1 MFKIVLVNMPFA
13 SASRPSLGLTQ
24 LQSVLRRTFPEQVWV
39 EIAYLNLDFA
49 HHFGPEYYDSL
60 ASSMEHHASGLGDWF
75 FRQAAFPSAPDNTDV
90 YFQRFYPHQ
99 NETNQQLKQL
109 VRNKR
114 AELPGIFAALIDK
127 YGLDTANL
135 VGFTSTFTQNVASF
149 ALARAVKEKNP
160 SVITVV
166 GGANCES
173 VMGREIAR
181 QVPQIDYVFSGP
193 ALKSF
198 PEFMRRCLAGEPGDC
213 RDIPGVFCKAT
224 AQPSSAFPI
233 LGQEKQ
239 VPDRGEEL
247 ELDAMVELDYKP
259 FLDLFYSN
267 FPHLQRE
274 ASILF
279 ETSRGCW
286 WGEKAHCTFCG
297 LNGDSMAYKAMKPEN
312 ALKQFA
318 NVFQYAD
325 RCAMFECVDNIMPKN
340 YLTEVFPNIRAPQ
353 DSVIFYEVKAS
364 LSESDLAILS
374 RAGVKHLQPGIES
387 LANSTLKLMKK
398 GTTSFQNLS
407 FLHNCIKHGIRPSWN
422 LLVGFPG
429 EQEEV
434 YRRYLHDLPMFA
446 HLFPPEGV
454 FSVRF
459 DRFSPY
465 FDHAKEYGLDLHPM
479 DYYTLTYPFAKQ
491 ALFNLAY
498 YFLDH
503 NFQASYFVT
512 MISWIGKLR
521 EKIEAWKKVWQAD
534 SGKFQPKLF
543 FENQGRSTT
552 IQDTR
557 SGQLVKHDVGF
568 IGKTILDC
576 AALPRTAEGI
586 AQHLASIPDLDV
598 EIEIRR
604 LQSLGLLFQEGDK
617 YMNLV
622 TPEEP
627 PNLEYR

>member
-1 MFKIVLVNMPFA
+1 MFKIILVNMPFA
-13 SASRPSLGLTQ
+13 SASRPSIGLTQ
-24 LQSVLRRTFPEQVWV
+24 LQSMLRRTFPDKVSV

-49 HHFGPEYYDSL
+49 HYFGSEYYDAL
-60 ASSMEHHASGLGDWF
+60 ANRMEHHASGLGDWF

-99 NETNQQLKQL
+99 NESNQQLKQL
-109 VRNKR
+109 VRTKQAQLN
-114 AELPGIFAALIDK
+114 GFFTALIQKYNLDK
-127 YGLDTANL
+127 TNL
-135 VGFTSTFTQNVASF
+135 VGFTSTFTQNLASF
-149 ALARAVKEKNP
+149 ALARAIKEQNP
-160 SVITVV
+160 AVITVV

-173 VMGREIAR
+173 VMGREISR
-181 QVPQIDYVFSGP
+181 QVPQIDFVFSGP

-198 PEFMRRCLAGEPGDC
+198 PAFVNRCLAGDPGNC
-213 RDIPGVFCKAT
+213 SDIPGVFCRST
-224 AQPSSAFPI
+224 SQPASPLPI
-233 LGQEKQ
+233 LGQER
-239 VPDRGEEL
+239 PASDRGEEL

-259 FLDLFYSN
+259 FLDLFYSS
-267 FPHLQRE
+267 FPHLERE
-274 ASILF
+274 ASVLF

-318 NVFQYAD
+318 EIFQYAD

-340 YLTEVFPNIRAPQ
+340 YLTEVFPHVKAPEG
-353 DSVIFYEVKAS
+353 SVIFYEVKAS
-364 LSESDLAILS
+364 LSESDLEVLS
-374 RAGVKHLQPGIES
+374 KAGVKHLQPGIES

-398 GTTSFQNLS
+398 GTTSFQNLT
-407 FLHNCIKHGIRPSWN
+407 FLQNCVKYGIRPSWN

-434 YRRYLHDLPMFA
+434 YRKYLQDLPLFV

-465 FDHAKEYGLDLHPM
+465 FDNAKEYGLDLHPM
-479 DYYTLTYPFAKQ
+479 DYYSLTYPFDKQ
-491 ALFNLAY
+491 ALHNLAY

-503 NFQASYFVT
+503 NFQAPYFMT

-521 EKIEAWKKVWQAD
+521 EKIDAWKEIWQAD
-534 SGKFQPKLF
+534 GGKFQPKLF
-543 FENQGRSTT
+543 FENQGRSTV

-557 SGQLVKHDVGF
+557 SGQLIKHDVGF

-604 LQSLGLLFQEGDK
+604 LQALGLLFREGDK
-617 YMNLV
+617 FMNLV
-622 TPEEP
+622 TPKEP
-627 PNLEYR
+627 PALECR